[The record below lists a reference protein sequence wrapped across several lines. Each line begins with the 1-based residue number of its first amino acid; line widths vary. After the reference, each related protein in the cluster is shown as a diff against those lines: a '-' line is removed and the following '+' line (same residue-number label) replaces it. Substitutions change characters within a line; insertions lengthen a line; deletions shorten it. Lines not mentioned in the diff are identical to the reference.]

1 MLQCRSA
8 LLAIASA
15 FTGPYD
21 PCRSIQFRQASGG
34 VVALATDRASAIAI
48 FDPKGHLTGGPLDLV
63 PTDALIKAC
72 REIKTASR
80 TLLIEDQ
87 ASAARVITD
96 YKAHAKGVDVPLGP
110 AASVP
115 FPDLTAV
122 LGAVLERWGRT
133 PAVSSAAGRYDLP
146 LLKRLLDALGHDES
160 VVLSAFD
167 GGPLRVQRE
176 GLDAVALLMPQQAA
190 PIPPLPDWLL
200 ALPQVETR

>member
-21 PCRSIQFRQASGG
+21 PCRSVQFRRASGG
-34 VVALATDRASAIAI
+34 VVAMATDRASAIVI

-87 ASAARVITD
+87 ASAARVVTD

-110 AASVP
+110 PPAVP

-122 LGAVLERWGRT
+122 LDAVLDRWGQTPPVSRT
-133 PAVSSAAGRYDLP
+133 AGRYDLP

-190 PIPPLPDWLL
+190 PIPPLPSWLQDL
-200 ALPQVETR
+200 SVTETR